1 MKWNDVEEVTVL
13 RSVSSSSARVIK
25 SCVIKIEGAWLMKE
39 NVRELE
45 RRSWE
50 FVLELGGWSVKVVSA
65 AVVDKLDVVDGI
77 L

>member
-1 MKWNDVEEVTVL
+1 
-13 RSVSSSSARVIK
+13 
-25 SCVIKIEGAWLMKE
+25 MKE